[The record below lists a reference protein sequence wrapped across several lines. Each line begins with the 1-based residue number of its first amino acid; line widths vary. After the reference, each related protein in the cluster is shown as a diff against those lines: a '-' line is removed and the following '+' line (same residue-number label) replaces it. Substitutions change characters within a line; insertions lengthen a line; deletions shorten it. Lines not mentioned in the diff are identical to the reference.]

1 MQLLRLGQGLVDG
14 GSLALVP
21 GTAQAGYVIPGAAAL
36 GGGSEEK
43 MGLLSRLKRG
53 PRKVNYLP

>member
-21 GTAQAGYVIPGAAAL
+21 GTAQTGYVIPGAAAL

-43 MGLLSRLKRG
+43 MICILK
-53 PRKVNYLP
+53 LPWAT